1 MLNRL
6 SEERQEFHAEGP
18 GYTHN
23 DDDRYKIT
31 IIINIIIMMIY

>member
-31 IIINIIIMMIY
+31 IIIIIMMIC